1 MERDFAAKLDVLA
14 RINASL
20 EVEHLRSLTLEKAA
34 AELEDLLELEAE
46 IRRATKRPIFPQSLP
61 NPPPGPDL
69 AIFLSLGRKK
79 A

>member
-1 MERDFAAKLDVLA
+1 MERDFAAKLEAMA
-14 RINASL
+14 RINTSL
-20 EVEHLRSLTLEKAA
+20 EIEHLRSLTIEKAA

-46 IRRATKRPIFPQSLP
+46 IHRSGKEAGLPPPLP